1 MRHIALRNVRT
12 LRTTAPRRFAS
23 SSSSSAGSDAATAA
37 QKKAQDAFGAASA
50 AAQRASTFARSALG
64 PLGERLSG
72 LLGCMFPPILPLLLP
87 QADWRTAYQQ
97 PVRYNLSVAR
107 EVLKHIYTAER
118 LQPPTSLG
126 AVLGTYGTLWGRAR
140 SIQYWRK
147 VVTNG
152 EWARL
157 GVYAVEAYGIF
168 KVSTHIKNVF
178 RFVDRSTGRKIG
190 EIVGRRSLVGYNVQ

>member
-1 MRHIALRNVRT
+1 M
-12 LRTTAPRRFAS
+12 
-23 SSSSSAGSDAATAA
+23 
-37 QKKAQDAFGAASA
+37 
-50 AAQRASTFARSALG
+50 
-64 PLGERLSG
+64 
-72 LLGCMFPPILPLLLP
+72 
-87 QADWRTAYQQ
+87 
-97 PVRYNLSVAR
+97 AR

>member
-1 MRHIALRNVRT
+1 MRHTVALRSVRA
-12 LRTTAPRRFAS
+12 LRMTAPRRLAS
-23 SSSSSAGSDAATAA
+23 SSSSSSPASSDAAAAA

-50 AAQRASTFARSALG
+50 AAARAGTFARSALG
-64 PLGERLSG
+64 PLGVRLSG
-72 LLGCMFPPILPLLLP
+72 LLGS
-87 QADWRTAYQQ
+87 YQQ

-107 EVLKHIYTAER
+107 EVLKHVYTAER

-126 AVLGTYGTLWGRAR
+126 AVLGAYGTLFGRAR
-140 SIQYWRK
+140 SIEYWRK
-147 VVTNG
+147 VVTSG

-168 KVSTHIKNVF
+168 K
-178 RFVDRSTGRKIG
+178 IG